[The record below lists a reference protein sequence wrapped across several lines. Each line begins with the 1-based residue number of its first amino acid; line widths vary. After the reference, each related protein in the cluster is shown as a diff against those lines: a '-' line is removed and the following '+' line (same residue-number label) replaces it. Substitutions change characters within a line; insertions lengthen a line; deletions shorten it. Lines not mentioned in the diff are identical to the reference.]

1 MAYDKRWYLAFLD
14 LQDYKN
20 TYGNYK
26 IPKDYYGER
35 SEINLYEWYQKQ
47 RQYFKKNILAKDR
60 VRMLDDFDI
69 DWRKEIYDGNANHK
83 KRIKDENGIYFIHYW
98 DRGYKFTKEYYKL
111 HNRLPNASYIYKD
124 KKTGKSYH
132 LGRWVMNQTMRYFGE
147 KKPLPKDQQ
156 KKFSIFME

>member
-47 RQYFKKNILAKDR
+47 RQYFKKRYNCVPIKIHLQE
-60 VRMLDDFDI
+60 FPW
-69 DWRKEIYDGNANHK
+69 WRSG
-83 KRIKDENGIYFIHYW
+83 
-98 DRGYKFTKEYYKL
+98 
-111 HNRLPNASYIYKD
+111 
-124 KKTGKSYH
+124 
-132 LGRWVMNQTMRYFGE
+132 
-147 KKPLPKDQQ
+147 
-156 KKFSIFME
+156 